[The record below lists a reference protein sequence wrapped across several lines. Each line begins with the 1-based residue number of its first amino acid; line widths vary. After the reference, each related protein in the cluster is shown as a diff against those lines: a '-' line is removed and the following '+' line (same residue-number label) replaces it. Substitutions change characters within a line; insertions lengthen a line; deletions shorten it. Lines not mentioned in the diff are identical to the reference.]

1 MRHLLPEPQ
10 FAAIAKALSDPR
22 RHRILSEVAGA
33 TAPLPCCVLQSTKD
47 VTAATVSHHIRGL
60 ETAGLIEV
68 VRDGRFAL
76 LSFRRDVFE
85 AYLQQLADGLRPSP

>member
-1 MRHLLPEPQ
+1 MRQLLPGPQ
-10 FAAIAKALSDPR
+10 FEAIAKALSDPR
-22 RHRILSEVAGA
+22 RHRILGEVAGA
-33 TAPLPCCVLQSTKD
+33 SAPLACCGLRSAKD

-60 ETAGLIEV
+60 EAAGLIEV

-85 AYLQQLADGLRPSP
+85 AYLQQLADGLRPAP

>member
-1 MRHLLPEPQ
+1 MGRPLTARQ
-10 FAAIAKALSDPR
+10 FAAIARALSDPR

-33 TAPLPCCVLQSTKD
+33 AAPLPCCELQAARN
-47 VTAATVSHHIRGL
+47 VTAATVSHHVKGL
-60 ETAGLIEV
+60 EAAGLIEV

-85 AYLQQLADGLRPSP
+85 TYLRQLAEDLRQAT